1 MSISQTWQTMLAVTV
16 FAVWSTM
23 AFALDPREACFA
35 AAKVAAA
42 ETSVPLRILTAVY
55 SVETGAQREAQFS
68 GWPWSLNIAGVG
80 HRFDTK
86 EQAKAFVEAALNAG
100 KRNID
105 IGCFQINIRWHSRN
119 FRSLTE
125 MFDPTINATYAARYL
140 LDLFAQHGDWKIAVG
155 AYHSNDPARAE
166 LYVQKVEEQLYRLVG
181 DASDVNRPQ
190 NVEIPSQNNFPLFQG
205 SSSASAGSTF
215 PLLAPNQPL
224 IVVR

>member
-1 MSISQTWQTMLAVTV
+1 MLGVAALV
-16 FAVWSTM
+16 AWSTT
-23 AFALDPREACFA
+23 AFALNPREACFA

-55 SVETGAQREAQFS
+55 SVETGGQGEAEVS
-68 GWPWSLNIAGVG
+68 GWPWSLNVAGVG
-80 HRFDTK
+80 HRFETK
-86 EQAKAFVEAALNAG
+86 EQAEAFAENALNAG

-119 FRSLTE
+119 FSSLTE
-125 MFDPTINATYAARYL
+125 MFDPTINAIYAARYL
-140 LDLFAQHGDWKIAVG
+140 YDLFEQYGDWKAAVG
-155 AYHSNDPARAE
+155 AYHSNDPVRAE
-166 LYVQKVEEQLYRLVG
+166 SYVQKVEEQLFGLAG
-181 DASDVNRPQ
+181 SAAETLRPQ
-190 NVEIPSQNNFPLFQG
+190 AAEVPSENNFPLFQG